1 MGRFIIESPSDVGR
15 NENKQG
21 RERRRFSVDFESRAS
36 KGDCVE
42 MMSRLRSDN
51 ESVSIDLWNRCEDY
65 CDVHLL
71 IKVIAIVDNE
81 LSDSLTLSAVIDS
94 IIFPSMH
101 IEFPD

>member
-1 MGRFIIESPSDVGR
+1 MWGETKINKGERDGDSRLILRVGL
-15 NENKQG
+15 
-21 RERRRFSVDFESRAS
+21 RR
-36 KGDCVE
+36 GDCVE

-51 ESVSIDLWNRCEDY
+51 ESVSKGLWNRCEDF

-71 IKVIAIVDNE
+71 IKVIAIVDN
-81 LSDSLTLSAVIDS
+81 DSLTLVAVIDS